1 MPVSHAASGLS
12 NAVSGDGERNRVSL
26 VEMLT
31 RLTDPRSPQG
41 KRHDLVFVLAC
52 AVVGTLAGAANYRQL
67 ARQVA
72 DLPQSLLE
80 KLGARWI
87 WFRRRY
93 VWPSEAT
100 LRRVL
105 QRIDAAE
112 LDRLVGAWLCARAWR
127 DADGLLVIAVDGKV
141 LRGAWT
147 EANDQVTLF
156 SAMIHQP
163 AVTIAQIRVP
173 DGTNEITQVKNLL
186 DHVTV
191 EEGGPKRVIITL
203 DAAHTQDETARY
215 IAGERGFDYI
225 MTVKGNRPTLQKE
238 IWDKCAPLLAA
249 EPDHLV
255 EERGHGRTN
264 RWSTWTMPAGID
276 LPYAEQI
283 ACVRRDVFALDG
295 QAISKEIALAVTSAP
310 VDRAGPADLHT
321 CVRQHWG
328 IENKSHYVRDTTWRE
343 DHHKAWIGN
352 GPYSMA
358 ILRNLALGLFRRK
371 YSVRAW
377 RVRQGPGRWW
387 VLVAGCADRSGRLR
401 GYGGAPRLMIL
412 GGSWSGVSVVPVIQ
426 GRNGCR
432 AGPVGALPPA
442 VAQAL

>member
-147 EANDQVTLF
+147 EDNDQVTLF

-203 DAAHTQDETARY
+203 DAAHTQD
-215 IAGERGFDYI
+215 G
-225 MTVKGNRPTLQKE
+225 
-238 IWDKCAPLLAA
+238 
-249 EPDHLV
+249 
-255 EERGHGRTN
+255 
-264 RWSTWTMPAGID
+264 
-276 LPYAEQI
+276 
-283 ACVRRDVFALDG
+283 
-295 QAISKEIALAVTSAP
+295 
-310 VDRAGPADLHT
+310 
-321 CVRQHWG
+321 
-328 IENKSHYVRDTTWRE
+328 
-343 DHHKAWIGN
+343 
-352 GPYSMA
+352 
-358 ILRNLALGLFRRK
+358 K

-377 RVRQGPGRWW
+377 EGAPTGPAGGWWWPGARVGPGGFG
-387 VLVAGCADRSGRLR
+387 VTVGRR
-401 GYGGAPRLMIL
+401 GR
-412 GGSWSGVSVVPVIQ
+412 GSWV
-426 GRNGCR
+426 GRGLGCR
-432 AGPVGALPPA
+432 WC
-442 VAQAL
+442 